1 MVLHR
6 IVRIIYIMDVISN
19 EKSEFNLR
27 INGERSKEGGI
38 RIRKR
43 KKDTS
48 TDRMI
53 KYRRE
58 RKQGD

>member
-1 MVLHR
+1 
-6 IVRIIYIMDVISN
+6 MDVISN